1 MSSITLSVILYAAI
15 HSGQSCETVF
25 QKTAQAANPGSILK
39 AEQPYLQELARAA
52 CQTNNPDIIWQIV
65 QQESNFRFLIVRQN
79 AGRRIYRGEE
89 ALQYL
94 DKLAKKEGDPNVD
107 VGVMQLN
114 WAWHSDGF
122 AGDPN
127 KMLAPAQQVD
137 YLLDHYGDFIVRRC
151 SERWVGC
158 YHHPYD
164 PASAAR
170 YEKRVQKRGRL
181 LAIETLDFL
190 ETSRRSMSP
199 EQRAVL
205 PLIVRE
211 EIFDV
216 LKQARYQPLP
226 QKEVFSFAQF
236 LQLGPMR
243 LAPRPA
249 DLSS

>member
-1 MSSITLSVILYAAI
+1 MSSVTLSVILYAAI

-25 QKTAQAANPGSILK
+25 QETARAANPGALLK
-39 AEQPYLQELARAA
+39 AEQPYLQELAHAA

-94 DKLAKKEGDPNVD
+94 DRLARNEADSNVD

-114 WAWHSDGF
+114 WAWHSEGF
-122 AGDPN
+122 RKNPN
-127 KMLAPAQQVD
+127 LMLAPAKQVD

-151 SERWVGC
+151 EERWVGC

-164 PASAAR
+164 PVSAAR
-170 YEKRVQKRGRL
+170 YEKLVQKRGRL
-181 LAIETLDFL
+181 LAAETLDFL
-190 ETSRRSMSP
+190 ESSRKAMSP
-199 EQRAVL
+199 EQKAVL

-211 EIFDV
+211 EIFEV
-216 LKQARYQPLP
+216 LDQAKDQPLP
-226 QKEVFSFAQF
+226 QKEFFSVAQF
-236 LQLGPMR
+236 LQVGPVKVALR
-243 LAPRPA
+243 KA